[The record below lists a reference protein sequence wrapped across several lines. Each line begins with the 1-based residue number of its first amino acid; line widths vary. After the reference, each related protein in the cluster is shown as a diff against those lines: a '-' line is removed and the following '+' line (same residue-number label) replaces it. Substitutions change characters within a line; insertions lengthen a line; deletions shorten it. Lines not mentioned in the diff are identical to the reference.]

1 MLEKIKVLCVDDNF
15 ISRKAFAEALSKES
29 FGARFELE
37 QAADSKEFLSKLKN
51 FKPDIVVLDIH
62 LAEDDI
68 DGLGLL
74 ARVKGENPE
83 VVAFMRSSQDDAAT
97 IRNCL
102 QQGADDFIAKSYD
115 SGALALRLLKA
126 FQLAQFQHGKQAE
139 SAEAGETP
147 MAGETMQ
154 RVAKRV
160 AALVKSAVTA
170 VHIQGESGTGKE
182 VVATMIGSYDR
193 QKPFIRVN
201 CGAINP
207 SLLESEL
214 FGHVKGA
221 FTGADRD
228 RKGYIQAAANGWLFL
243 DEVASLSVS
252 AQVALLRVLETNEVT
267 PLGSYSP
274 QKAVVRVISA
284 SNEPLETLVGQG
296 RFRRDLWQRLME
308 TQIELPALRHR
319 KEEIP
324 DLVQH
329 FCQTMSGGPYTIN
342 PTALKL
348 LQSYD
353 WNDGNVRELRNCLRA
368 MTEVHVN
375 KELTLLSFP
384 QRMLH
389 RQTSVRPEPL
399 GSLAPDESD
408 LIRIPI
414 DAKEVAP
421 YHFENLS
428 DRLLSECVKH
438 ITRKTPRISIRDLAD
453 KLVIPKSS
461 LARRI
466 KVLQQKN
473 WLDGIPD

>member
-15 ISRKAFAEALSKES
+15 ISRKTFAEALFKES

-37 QAADSKEFLSKLKN
+37 QAADSKEFLGKLKS
-51 FKPDIVVLDIH
+51 FKPDIVVLDIQ
-62 LAEDDI
+62 LAEDET

-83 VVAFMRSSQDDAAT
+83 TVAFMRSSQDDAQT
-97 IRNCL
+97 IRSCL
-102 QQGADDFIAKSYD
+102 QRGADDFIAKSYD

-126 FQLAQFQHGKQAE
+126 FQLAQFQHGKQ
-139 SAEAGETP
+139 GGGTDLVETP
-147 MAGETMQ
+147 IAGETMQ

-160 AALVKSAVTA
+160 AALVKSAITA

-182 VVATMIGSYDR
+182 VVANMIGSYDR

-267 PLGSYSP
+267 PLGSYIP
-274 QKAVVRVISA
+274 QKAAVRVISA
-284 SNEPLETLVGQG
+284 SNEPLETLVAQG
-296 RFRRDLWQRLME
+296 RFRRDLWQRLIE

-329 FCQTMSGGPYTIN
+329 FCQTMAGGSYTIN

-353 WNDGNVRELRNCLRA
+353 WIDGNVRELRNCLRA

-384 QRMLH
+384 QRMLN
-389 RQTSVRPEPL
+389 RQITMGAEQAFVPAS
-399 GSLAPDESD
+399 DESNI
-408 LIRIPI
+408 IRIPI
-414 DAKEVAP
+414 DANEVAP

-428 DRLLSECVKH
+428 DRLLRECVKH
-438 ITRKTPRISIRDLAD
+438 ITRKSPKISIRELAD

-461 LARRI
+461 LARRL

-473 WLDGIPD
+473 GLDGTPD